1 MTFDD
6 AMAAHVIWKLRL
18 TRMIEDAV
26 CGDLESV
33 AAGDDD
39 LCPFGKWIH
48 GEGMQYRTAPSYQD
62 VLSKH
67 AHFHACAAEVVRKA
81 EQGDRAAAM
90 KALDGAFE
98 AASRQLVN
106 ALVEL
111 KAEAQTVPLR

>member
-6 AMAAHVIWKLRL
+6 AMAAHVIWKVRL
-18 TRMIEDAV
+18 TRMIEGAGG
-26 CGDLESV
+26 GDLESV

-39 LCPFGKWIH
+39 VCAFGKWIH
-48 GEGMQYRTAPSYQD
+48 GEGRQYRTTPAYEE
-62 VLSKH
+62 VLRKH

-81 EQGDRAAAM
+81 EQGDKAAAM
-90 KALDGAFE
+90 KVLDGAFE

-111 KAEAQTVPLR
+111 KTEAQQVPLR

>member
-6 AMAAHVIWKLRL
+6 AMAAHVIWKIRL
-18 TRMIEDAV
+18 ARMIEGA
-26 CGDLESV
+26 GGEDLDSI
-33 AAGDDD
+33 AAGDDG
-39 LCPFGKWIH
+39 LCAFGKWIH
-48 GEGMQYRTAPSYQD
+48 GEGAQYRTTPTYED
-62 VLSKH
+62 VVTKH

-111 KAEAQTVPLR
+111 KTEARQVTHP

>member
-6 AMAAHVIWKLRL
+6 AMAAHVIWKVRL
-18 TRMIEDAV
+18 TRMIEGVDS
-26 CGDLESV
+26 GDLENV
-33 AAGDDD
+33 AVGDDD
-39 LCPFGKWIH
+39 ACAFGKWIH
-48 GEGMQYRTAPSYQD
+48 GEGRQYRTTPAYEE
-62 VLSKH
+62 VLRKH
-67 AHFHACAAEVVRKA
+67 THFHACAAEVVRKA

-111 KAEAQTVPLR
+111 KTEAHQIPLR

>member
-6 AMAAHVIWKLRL
+6 AMAAHVIWKVRL
-18 TRMIEDAV
+18 NRMIEGVDS
-26 CGDLESV
+26 GDLENV

-39 LCPFGKWIH
+39 VCAFGKWIH
-48 GEGMQYRTAPSYQD
+48 GEGTQYRTTPAYQD
-62 VLSKH
+62 VLRKH

-111 KAEAQTVPLR
+111 KTEARQVPLP